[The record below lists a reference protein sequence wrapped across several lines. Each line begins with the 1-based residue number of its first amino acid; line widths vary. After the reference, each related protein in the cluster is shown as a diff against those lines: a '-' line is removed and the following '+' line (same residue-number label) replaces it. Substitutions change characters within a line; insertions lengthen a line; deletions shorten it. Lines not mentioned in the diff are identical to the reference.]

1 MKKFISILL
10 IATML
15 MLLPA
20 CSAKPSSASV
30 EPTESAD
37 VSPDVIGEDD
47 SSEQSAAEQSDADK
61 ATIHAAYKNALTDL
75 CSSYR
80 LPDGHTVDSS
90 DTTCETNYFAI
101 CDVDGDGV
109 EELIIEWNAASMAG
123 KELLV
128 YQYAPATAKWTCEL
142 TAFPGAVFYSNGAI
156 LDGLSHNQ
164 GYGYKLWP
172 YVIFEYDASSDTY
185 SEVGSVD
192 SWDKDVMPTG
202 YPDSVDADNAGTVY
216 MINYTGYNSDGFNY
230 SQSEYNAF
238 CNKLLNSAS
247 KINLDSRPLTPDN
260 LNF

>member
-1 MKKFISILL
+1 MKKIISILL
-10 IATML
+10 IAMML

-20 CSAKPSSASV
+20 CSAKQTSTDV

-37 VSPDVIGEDD
+37 VSPDVKEEDD
-47 SSEQSAAEQSDADK
+47 SSAQAAAEQSSTDK
-61 ATIHAAYKNALTDL
+61 ATLHAAYKNALTDL
-75 CSSYR
+75 CSNYR
-80 LPDGHTVDSS
+80 LPDGHTVESS
-90 DTTCETNYFAI
+90 DPTCETNYFAI

-142 TAFPGAVFYSNGAI
+142 TAFPGAVFYSNGTI

-172 YVIFEYDASSDTY
+172 YAIFEYNASSDTY
-185 SEVGSVD
+185 NEAGSVD

-202 YPDSVDADNAGTVY
+202 YPDSVDSDNVGTVY
-216 MINYTGYNSDGFNY
+216 MINYAGYNSDGFNY
-230 SQSEYNAF
+230 SQSEYDAF
-238 CNKLLNSAS
+238 YNKLLNNASEINLAS
-247 KINLDSRPLTPDN
+247 KPLTPDN